1 MFFFPCFV
9 VRKIAA
15 FITRFS
21 IQATLHKSAYSAYN
35 NKKKISKDSRIL
47 GYFIYGFFK
56 CSTTLC
62 KILIKNSYHPVLK
75 RYLYQKK
82 QAEQIQNTCTTDSG
96 TLRAGVQSIAKTLTP
111 S

>member
-9 VRKIAA
+9 VRKIEA
-15 FITRFS
+15 FVTHFS

-35 NKKKISKDSRIL
+35 IKKISKDSRIL
-47 GYFIYGFFK
+47 GYFINGFFK